1 MSMETVVAV
10 YDSDEH
16 AREAVRALV
25 GAGVPPN
32 AISQH
37 APSEMTNNA
46 ITTPAPARETGFW
59 ASLFGGEPD
68 TDHDA
73 HVYDRSL
80 AGGSTVVS
88 VQVPGQS
95 VHQVVEILERYS
107 PVDIDERASTYNVT
121 KTTTTTTATPVAAK
135 TKTPAPTAKAEVR
148 KAEGDTIQLAEE
160 SLSVGKRVVNRGTT
174 RIRRYVVETPVEEQ
188 VTLHSEK
195 VIVERHPVAG
205 SLTATAADFSEKTLE
220 MTETDE
226 QAIVGKSSRIYE
238 EVGLRKEASDR
249 TETVRDTVR
258 REEVEITQ
266 EPVVKTTTATVK
278 DAKLNPLKPKV

>member
-10 YDSDEH
+10 YDSDAH
-16 AREAVRALV
+16 AQEAVKALV
-25 GAGVPPN
+25 GAGVPAN
-32 AISQH
+32 AITQH
-37 APSEMTNNA
+37 AQNEMTNDA
-46 ITTPAPARETGFW
+46 ITTSAPARETGFW

-68 TDHDA
+68 TNHDT

-88 VQVPGQS
+88 VQVPGAS
-95 VHQVVEILERYS
+95 VHQVIDILERYS
-107 PVDIDERASTYNVT
+107 PIDIDERASIYGVT
-121 KTTTTTTATPVAAK
+121 KTTTTTTAMPGTAK
-135 TKTPAPTAKAEVR
+135 TTTPMPTTKAAVR

-188 VTLHSEK
+188 VTLHSER
-195 VIVERHPVAG
+195 VIVERHAVAG
-205 SLTATAADFSEKTLE
+205 SRPATAADFAEKTLE

-226 QAIVGKSSRIYE
+226 QAVVGKTSRIYE

-266 EPVVKTTTATVK
+266 EPVVKTTTETVK
-278 DAKLNPLKPKV
+278 EAKLNPRKPKV